1 MNLFEFMKEI
11 EYHHIIGVVGNL
23 GDGKTISGVSI
34 LAFYTEL
41 NKRLGNNRS
50 ILTNVPLTI
59 EHEFLQF
66 FEQLEDREDTTL
78 FLDEIHL
85 SADSREWHKKSNY
98 FTTNITMDVR
108 KLKNKFI
115 YTSQYANQVEK
126 RVRQLT
132 TLWIK
137 PRCIHGL
144 IFDLILADTYLNSD
158 YEHITLNLDPLKNI
172 YDTHYRPQRLLN
184 EGDDE

>member
-1 MNLFEFMKEI
+1 MNIFEFMAEI
-11 EYHHIIGVVGNL
+11 ESHHIIGVVGNL

-41 NKRLGNNRS
+41 NKVLGNNRS

-172 YDTHYRPQRLLN
+172 YDTHYRPHKLLN